1 VRGVDTAGVNTAIE
15 IYDTGA
21 EIFPEG
27 GRAEA
32 MYVLVSGAVALKK
45 KGRIFKIV
53 DTPHDFFGELFLAA
67 GGPGDFSAT
76 AIRPS
81 KLLRIDRPN
90 FERIIQTNGKFALKV
105 VKALAGA
112 VREAGHQ
119 ALFE

>member
-1 VRGVDTAGVNTAIE
+1 VRGVNTAGVNTTIE

-27 GRAEA
+27 RQAET

-45 KGRIFKIV
+45 KGRIYKIV

-67 GGPGDFSAT
+67 DQPSNFSAT

-81 KLLRIDRPN
+81 KLLCIDKPN

-105 VKALAGA
+105 VRALS
-112 VREAGHQ
+112 EAISNP
-119 ALFE
+119 